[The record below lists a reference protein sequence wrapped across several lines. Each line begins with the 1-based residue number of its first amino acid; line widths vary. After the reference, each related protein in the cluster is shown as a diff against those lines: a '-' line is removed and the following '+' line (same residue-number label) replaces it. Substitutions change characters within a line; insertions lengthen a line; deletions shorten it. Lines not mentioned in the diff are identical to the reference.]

1 MLVYR
6 LMLALAAPILGLR
19 FVWRRLRGLDA
30 PGALA
35 ERLARGGGVPAARR
49 LWLHGASLGE
59 LAAARALIDTALARD
74 GALEFIVTANTETG
88 RAAVRGWGLARVD
101 VALAPLD
108 YRFVLRRFLARWQ
121 PDALIVIE
129 NEIWP
134 NRFAICAQAGV
145 PVFLVGAR
153 MSAKS
158 ARMWRFLGLGKAL
171 GAVRWLAAQDAG
183 SEAHLQ
189 ALGVAHAD
197 TGARLLLKG
206 GVRVGAA
213 PGDPAGFG
221 PGFAR
226 EATILAAS
234 THEGED
240 GPILQAFARLHA
252 ENPRLRLII
261 APRHPARGAA
271 IARLCAGAGLACA
284 LRSRGAPADAPVY
297 IADSLGEMALWYGLA
312 GITFVGGSLVP
323 KGGHTPFEPA
333 HFASAIVHGPHVANN
348 ATAYGALAASGGAVA
363 VADGDALAPALRRLI
378 DAPDTRARMADAAS
392 AALAPLA
399 DDADAWG
406 QFWARLAQETG
417 NPALGT
423 SNL

>member
-1 MLVYR
+1 MLLYR
-6 LMLALAAPILGLR
+6 LMLALAAPMLGLR
-19 FVWRRLRGLDA
+19 FAWRRLRGLDA
-30 PGALA
+30 RGALA
-35 ERLARGGGVPAARR
+35 ERLARGRGMPAARR

-59 LAAARALIDTALARD
+59 LAAARALIDSALARD
-74 GALEFIVTANTETG
+74 GALEFIVTANSETG
-88 RAAVRGWGLARVD
+88 RAAVRGWGLARVH

-108 YRFVLRRFLARWQ
+108 YRFVLRRFLARWH

-134 NRFAICAQAGV
+134 NRFAICARAGV

-158 ARMWRFLGLGKAL
+158 ARMWRLLGLGKAL

-183 SEAHLQ
+183 SEARLQ
-189 ALGVAHAD
+189 ALGVARAD

-206 GVRVGAA
+206 GVRIGAA
-213 PGDPAGFG
+213 PHDLARLGTT
-221 PGFAR
+221 FAR
-226 EATILAAS
+226 DTTILAAS

-240 GPILQAFARLHA
+240 GPILQAFARLYA
-252 ENPRLRLII
+252 DNPELRLII
-261 APRHPARGAA
+261 APRHPERGAA
-271 IARLCAGAGLACA
+271 IARLCADAGMTCA
-284 LRSRGAPADAPVY
+284 RRSRDEPAGAPVY
-297 IADSLGEMALWYGLA
+297 IADSLGEMGLWYRLA

-333 HFASAIVHGPHVANN
+333 YFASAIIHGPHVANN

-363 VADGDALAPALRRLI
+363 VADGDALGPALHRLI
-378 DAPDTRARMADAAS
+378 GDADARARMVDAAS

-399 DDADAWG
+399 DDADAWA

-417 NPALGT
+417 NPALAAQ
-423 SNL
+423 NL